1 MESITLAIL
10 DYDNSSSDKD
20 SPSLPY
26 FHLVPSIIDS
36 SDNVEDAFRTSR
48 TSFKSYSSWL
58 L

>member
-10 DYDNSSSDKD
+10 DYDDSSSDKD

-26 FHLVPSIIDS
+26 FHLAPSIIDS

-48 TSFKSYSSWL
+48 TSFKSYSS
-58 L
+58 